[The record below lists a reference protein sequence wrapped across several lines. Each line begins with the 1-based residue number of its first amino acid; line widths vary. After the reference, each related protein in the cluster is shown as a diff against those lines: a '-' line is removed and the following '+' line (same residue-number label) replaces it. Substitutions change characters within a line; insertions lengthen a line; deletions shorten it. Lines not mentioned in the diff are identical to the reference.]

1 MRASP
6 REALVRGLS
15 GNFQK
20 NSSRRSIFEAIIPL
34 CGALGTRAT
43 TLLSS
48 SHCQSDA
55 SLDQGPRE
63 AARNSHG

>member
-15 GNFQK
+15 GISSK
-20 NSSRRSIFEAIIPL
+20 NSFLGAIFEAIIPL
-34 CGALGTRAT
+34 GGAFDPRVM
-43 TLLSS
+43 TLLSLS
-48 SHCQSDA
+48 PCQPDLT
-55 SLDQGPRE
+55 LDQGPRE